1 MSEIYQDI
9 PCWDNGTWTTVSF
22 ESREAFS
29 GTIANIFFEPGKYK
43 FDKTS
48 FLFNQE
54 AVKFRDQ
61 NVYCLAPFRSKD
73 FISYWDDQKNK
84 CRKGVFYINGDKK
97 WFITRDYYMWLNFL
111 PIFDKEQ
118 QKFDFAKIRDAQ
130 YHMALYELLA
140 ELNYKHAA
148 ILKKRQIA
156 SSYFHISK
164 LLNQLWFEAGV
175 TLKMGASLKDYINEK
190 GSWKFM
196 SEYAAFLNEHTAW
209 YRPMSPD
216 KVLMWQQKIEVRKG
230 DRKTEVGLKGTMQ
243 GMSFEKDPTNGV
255 GGPVKYFFHE
265 EAGIAPKMDQTYE
278 YMRPAMRSGMITT
291 GMFIA
296 AGSVGDLSQCNP
308 LRDMILNPASKDI
321 YPVDTNLIDAKGT
334 EGQSG
339 LFIPEQWS
347 MPPYID
353 DYGNSLVEEALAAL
367 DDQFAKWK
375 DELSPE
381 DYQLRISQHPR
392 NIEEAFAHRSISV
405 FPPHLIAAQSRRI
418 EEKEYGYEF
427 LDISTDENGKPTVKS
442 SNKQPIKEFPITKKT
457 EDKTG
462 CLVVWERPVK
472 DPTFGQYY
480 ASIDPVSE
488 GKAEHVDNML
498 YTPTGRKRIGDIK
511 VGDKVIGSNGQSI
524 NVVGV
529 YPQGIKKLYKIT
541 FSDGH
546 SIKVCEDH
554 LWNVKLNGG
563 TKSYMTLSVK
573 DLLDTEQKITY
584 TGTGRN
590 IKKEYTI
597 STYYKDK
604 QNRNKWSIP
613 IVKPINFQ
621 PKGLKKVNANI
632 SRNEQPIHPYIL
644 GALIGDGGLSQKS
657 IRFSSVDEE
666 IINRIQL
673 HLPDDLE
680 LKKVKGNNC
689 DYSIVTKKGN
699 RNSLTKKLRNL
710 GLMGLKSE
718 HKFIPEEYKYA
729 LVSQRIVLLNGLL
742 DTDGSCTNHGV
753 EFYSSSKQLA
763 YDVVELV
770 QSLGGIAKIRMKKT
784 THLNSY
790 IVRVN
795 LPRGLEPF
803 LLSRK
808 KDKYKISKVF
818 SRYITNIEPIDDAEA
833 ICISVDAP
841 DNLYVTEH
849 ALVTHNT
856 TTSESLCS
864 IYVMKAPVQVTKVTG
879 IETETYIEPDKIVAA
894 WCGRFDDLNKTHQR
908 LELIIEWYN
917 AWTVIENNIS
927 LFIQYMISRKKQ
939 RYLVPKSQIMFLK
952 DLGSNNN
959 VFQEY
964 GWKNTG
970 TLFKQH
976 LLNYAIEYTKEEL
989 DVETKADGTIV
1000 RTKYGIERIPDPMLL
1015 TEMREYAAGVNVD
1028 RLVAFCALVAFMRIQ
1043 QSNRGYA
1050 KRVIM
1055 DDAAKNLQKSDNLF
1069 KLNRSPFRH
1078 IGNGRLSNGQ
1088 PFKKSPF
1095 KNLK

>member
-1 MSEIYQDI
+1 MDKLYNNI
-9 PCWDNGTWTTVSF
+9 PTWDNGQWTVTDF
-22 ESREAFS
+22 KSRELFS
-29 GTIANIFFEPGKYK
+29 DFIFGLFKEPGEYN
-43 FDKTS
+43 FNETS
-48 FLFNQE
+48 LLFNKQGE
-54 AVKFRDQ
+54 LFRE
-61 NVYCLAPFRSKD
+61 NKVYCTAPFKSKD
-73 FISYWDDQKNK
+73 FVNYWDDQKLK
-84 CRKGVFYINGDKK
+84 CRKGIIFKSKDDT

-140 ELNYKHAA
+140 ELNYKHVA

-164 LLNQLWFEAGV
+164 LLNQLWFESGV
-175 TLKMGASLKDYINEK
+175 TLKIGASLKDYINEK
-190 GSWKFM
+190 GSWKFL

-230 DRKTEVGLKGTMQ
+230 DRKAEVGLKGTMQ

-278 YMRPAMRSGMITT
+278 YMRPAMRSGLTTT

-308 LRDMILNPASKDI
+308 LKDMMLNPTSKDI
-321 YPVDTNLIDAKGT
+321 YCIETNLIDSKGT
-334 EGQSG
+334 VGLSG

-347 MPPYID
+347 MPPHID
-353 DYGNSLVEEALAAL
+353 NYGNSLVEESLKAL
-367 DDQFAKWK
+367 DEQFAKWK

-392 NIEEAFAHRSISV
+392 NIEEAFAHRSVSV
-405 FPPHLIAAQSRRI
+405 FPPHLVAAQQRRI
-418 EEKEYGYEF
+418 EEKEYSYEF
-427 LDISTDENGKPTVKS
+427 LDISTDENGKPTVKH

-462 CLVVWERPVK
+462 VLVVWERPIK

-488 GKAEHVDNML
+488 GK
-498 YTPTGRKRIGDIK
+498 
-511 VGDKVIGSNGQSI
+511 
-524 NVVGV
+524 
-529 YPQGIKKLYKIT
+529 
-541 FSDGH
+541 
-546 SIKVCEDH
+546 
-554 LWNVKLNGG
+554 
-563 TKSYMTLSVK
+563 
-573 DLLDTEQKITY
+573 
-584 TGTGRN
+584 
-590 IKKEYTI
+590 
-597 STYYKDK
+597 
-604 QNRNKWSIP
+604 
-613 IVKPINFQ
+613 
-621 PKGLKKVNANI
+621 
-632 SRNEQPIHPYIL
+632 
-644 GALIGDGGLSQKS
+644 
-657 IRFSSVDEE
+657 
-666 IINRIQL
+666 
-673 HLPDDLE
+673 
-680 LKKVKGNNC
+680 
-689 DYSIVTKKGN
+689 
-699 RNSLTKKLRNL
+699 
-710 GLMGLKSE
+710 
-718 HKFIPEEYKYA
+718 
-729 LVSQRIVLLNGLL
+729 
-742 DTDGSCTNHGV
+742 
-753 EFYSSSKQLA
+753 
-763 YDVVELV
+763 
-770 QSLGGIAKIRMKKT
+770 
-784 THLNSY
+784 
-790 IVRVN
+790 
-795 LPRGLEPF
+795 
-803 LLSRK
+803 
-808 KDKYKISKVF
+808 
-818 SRYITNIEPIDDAEA
+818 
-833 ICISVDAP
+833 
-841 DNLYVTEH
+841 
-849 ALVTHNT
+849 T

-864 IYVMKAPVQVTKVTG
+864 IYVMKAPVEVTKVTG
-879 IETETYIEPDKIVAA
+879 TETETYIEPDKIVAA

-939 RYLVPKSQIMFLK
+939 RFLVPKSQIMFLK
-952 DLGSNNN
+952 DLGSNTN

-989 DVETKADGTIV
+989 DVETKTDGTIV

-1028 RLVAFCALVAFMRIQ
+1028 RLVSFAALVAFMRIQ

-1055 DDAAKNLQKSDNLF
+1055 DDSAKNLQKSENLF

-1078 IGNGRLSNGQ
+1078 MGKGQLANGQ
-1088 PFKKSPF
+1088 GFKKSPF

>member
-1 MSEIYQDI
+1 MSQIYEDI
-9 PCWDNGTWTTVSF
+9 PCWDNGNWTTVSYN
-22 ESREAFS
+22 SRQEFS
-29 GTIANIFFEPGKYK
+29 DAIQEIFKEPGQYE
-43 FDKTS
+43 FDETS
-48 FLFNQE
+48 FIFNEQS
-54 AVKFRDQ
+54 VKFKQ
-61 NVYCLAPFRSKD
+61 NNVYCTAPFKSKD
-73 FISYWDDQKNK
+73 FINYWDTEKHK
-84 CRKGVFYINGDKK
+84 CRKGVFYINNGKK
-97 WFITRDYYMWLNFL
+97 WYLTRDYYMWLNFL
-111 PIFDKEQ
+111 PIFDKEEQ
-118 QKFDFAKIRDAQ
+118 NFGFAKVRDAQ

-140 ELNYKHAA
+140 ELNYQHVA

-230 DRKTEVGLKGTMQ
+230 DRKNEVGLKGTMQ

-308 LRDMILNPASKDI
+308 LRDMMLNPTSKDI
-321 YPVDTNLIDAKGT
+321 YAVETNLIDSKGT
-334 EGQSG
+334 VGMSG

-347 MPPYID
+347 MPPHID
-353 DYGNSLVEEALAAL
+353 EYGNSLVVQALKAL
-367 DDQFAKWK
+367 DEQFAKWK
-375 DELSPE
+375 KELSPE

-405 FPPHLIAAQSRRI
+405 FPPHLVAAQTRRI
-418 EEKEYGYEF
+418 EEKEYAYEF
-427 LDISTDENGKPTVKS
+427 LDIMTDENGKPTVKT

-462 CLVVWERPVK
+462 CLVVWERPIK

-488 GKAEHVDNML
+488 GK
-498 YTPTGRKRIGDIK
+498 
-511 VGDKVIGSNGQSI
+511 
-524 NVVGV
+524 
-529 YPQGIKKLYKIT
+529 
-541 FSDGH
+541 
-546 SIKVCEDH
+546 
-554 LWNVKLNGG
+554 
-563 TKSYMTLSVK
+563 
-573 DLLDTEQKITY
+573 
-584 TGTGRN
+584 
-590 IKKEYTI
+590 
-597 STYYKDK
+597 
-604 QNRNKWSIP
+604 
-613 IVKPINFQ
+613 
-621 PKGLKKVNANI
+621 
-632 SRNEQPIHPYIL
+632 
-644 GALIGDGGLSQKS
+644 
-657 IRFSSVDEE
+657 
-666 IINRIQL
+666 
-673 HLPDDLE
+673 
-680 LKKVKGNNC
+680 
-689 DYSIVTKKGN
+689 
-699 RNSLTKKLRNL
+699 
-710 GLMGLKSE
+710 
-718 HKFIPEEYKYA
+718 
-729 LVSQRIVLLNGLL
+729 
-742 DTDGSCTNHGV
+742 
-753 EFYSSSKQLA
+753 
-763 YDVVELV
+763 
-770 QSLGGIAKIRMKKT
+770 
-784 THLNSY
+784 
-790 IVRVN
+790 
-795 LPRGLEPF
+795 
-803 LLSRK
+803 
-808 KDKYKISKVF
+808 
-818 SRYITNIEPIDDAEA
+818 
-833 ICISVDAP
+833 
-841 DNLYVTEH
+841 
-849 ALVTHNT
+849 T

-864 IYVMKAPVQVTKVTG
+864 IYIMKAPVEVTKVTG
-879 IETETYIEPDKIVAA
+879 VETETYIEPDKIVAA

-917 AWTVIENNIS
+917 AWTLIENNIS

-939 RYLVPKSQIMFLK
+939 KYLVPKSQIMFLK
-952 DLGSNNN
+952 DLGSNTN

-970 TLFKQH
+970 TLFKAH

-989 DVETKADGTIV
+989 DVETKTDGTIV

-1015 TEMREYAAGVNVD
+1015 TEMREYAPGVNVD

-1055 DDAAKNLQKSDNLF
+1055 DDAAKNLQKSENLF
-1069 KLNRSPFRH
+1069 KLNKSPFRH
-1078 IGNGRLSNGQ
+1078 MGKSQLANGQ
-1088 PFKKSPF
+1088 KFKRSPF

>member
-22 ESREAFS
+22 DSREAFS
-29 GTIANIFFEPGKYK
+29 GSIAAIFSEPGKYA
-43 FDKTS
+43 FDETS
-48 FLFNQE
+48 LLFNQE

-61 NVYCLAPFRSKD
+61 NLYCVAPFRSRD
-73 FISYWDDQKNK
+73 FISYWDDQKHK
-84 CRKGVFYINGDKK
+84 CRKGVFYINGTKK
-97 WFITRDYYMWLNFL
+97 WYLTRDYYMWLNFL

-140 ELNYKHAA
+140 ELNYQHVA

-255 GGPVKYFFHE
+255 GGPVKFFFHE
-265 EAGIAPKMDQTYE
+265 EAGIAPKMDLTYE
-278 YMRPAMRSGMITT
+278 YMRPAMRSGLITT

-308 LRDMILNPASKDI
+308 LRDMILNPGSKDI
-321 YPVDTNLIDAKGT
+321 YAVETNLIDAKGT
-334 EGQSG
+334 EGLSG

-347 MPPYID
+347 MPPHID
-353 DYGNSLVEEALAAL
+353 QYGNSLVEDALKAL
-367 DDQFAKWK
+367 DAQFEKWK
-375 DELSPE
+375 KELSPE

-392 NIEEAFAHRSISV
+392 NIEEAFAHRSVSV

-418 EEKEYGYEF
+418 EEKEYAYEF
-427 LDISTDENGKPTVKS
+427 LDISTDENGKPTVKA

-462 CLVVWERPVK
+462 VLVVWERPIA

-488 GKAEHVDNML
+488 GK
-498 YTPTGRKRIGDIK
+498 
-511 VGDKVIGSNGQSI
+511 
-524 NVVGV
+524 
-529 YPQGIKKLYKIT
+529 
-541 FSDGH
+541 
-546 SIKVCEDH
+546 
-554 LWNVKLNGG
+554 
-563 TKSYMTLSVK
+563 
-573 DLLDTEQKITY
+573 
-584 TGTGRN
+584 
-590 IKKEYTI
+590 
-597 STYYKDK
+597 
-604 QNRNKWSIP
+604 
-613 IVKPINFQ
+613 
-621 PKGLKKVNANI
+621 
-632 SRNEQPIHPYIL
+632 
-644 GALIGDGGLSQKS
+644 
-657 IRFSSVDEE
+657 
-666 IINRIQL
+666 
-673 HLPDDLE
+673 
-680 LKKVKGNNC
+680 
-689 DYSIVTKKGN
+689 
-699 RNSLTKKLRNL
+699 
-710 GLMGLKSE
+710 
-718 HKFIPEEYKYA
+718 
-729 LVSQRIVLLNGLL
+729 
-742 DTDGSCTNHGV
+742 
-753 EFYSSSKQLA
+753 
-763 YDVVELV
+763 
-770 QSLGGIAKIRMKKT
+770 
-784 THLNSY
+784 
-790 IVRVN
+790 
-795 LPRGLEPF
+795 
-803 LLSRK
+803 
-808 KDKYKISKVF
+808 
-818 SRYITNIEPIDDAEA
+818 
-833 ICISVDAP
+833 
-841 DNLYVTEH
+841 
-849 ALVTHNT
+849 T

-879 IETETYIEPDKIVAA
+879 VETETYIEPDKIVAA

-939 RYLVPKSQIMFLK
+939 RFLVPKSQIMFLK
-952 DLGSNNN
+952 DLGSNVN

-989 DVETKADGTIV
+989 DVETKTDGTIV

-1015 TEMREYAAGVNVD
+1015 TEMREYAPGVNVD
-1028 RLVAFCALVAFMRIQ
+1028 RLVSFAALVAFMRIQ
-1043 QSNRGYA
+1043 QANRGYA
-1050 KRVIM
+1050 KRTIM
-1055 DDAAKNLQKSDNLF
+1055 DDAAKNLQKSENLF
-1069 KLNRSPFRH
+1069 KLNSSPFRH
-1078 IGNGRLSNGQ
+1078 MGKSFYKRDQGTKR
-1088 PFKKSPF
+1088 SPF
-1095 KNLK
+1095 KNFK

>member
-9 PCWDNGTWTTVSF
+9 PCWDNGIWTTVSF
-22 ESREAFS
+22 DSREAFS
-29 GTIANIFFEPGKYK
+29 GAIAEIFSEPGKYG
-43 FDKTS
+43 FDETS
-48 FLFNQE
+48 YQFNTE
-54 AVKFRDQ
+54 AIKFRDQ

-73 FISYWDDQKNK
+73 FISYWDDQKQK

-97 WFITRDYYMWLNFL
+97 WFLTRDYYMWLNFL

-308 LRDMILNPASKDI
+308 LRDMILNPTSKDI
-321 YPVDTNLIDAKGT
+321 YAVETDLLDAKGT
-334 EGQSG
+334 IGLSG

-353 DYGNSLVEEALAAL
+353 EYGNSLVEAAL
-367 DDQFAKWK
+367 KALDEQFAKWK

-392 NIEEAFAHRSISV
+392 NIEEAFAHRSVSV
-405 FPPHLIAAQSRRI
+405 FPPHLVAAQARRI
-418 EEKEYGYEF
+418 EEKEYAYEF
-427 LDISTDENGKPTVKS
+427 LDIMTDENGKPIVKP

-462 CLVVWERPVK
+462 CLVVWERPIK

-488 GKAEHVDNML
+488 GK
-498 YTPTGRKRIGDIK
+498 
-511 VGDKVIGSNGQSI
+511 
-524 NVVGV
+524 
-529 YPQGIKKLYKIT
+529 
-541 FSDGH
+541 
-546 SIKVCEDH
+546 
-554 LWNVKLNGG
+554 
-563 TKSYMTLSVK
+563 
-573 DLLDTEQKITY
+573 
-584 TGTGRN
+584 
-590 IKKEYTI
+590 
-597 STYYKDK
+597 
-604 QNRNKWSIP
+604 
-613 IVKPINFQ
+613 
-621 PKGLKKVNANI
+621 
-632 SRNEQPIHPYIL
+632 
-644 GALIGDGGLSQKS
+644 
-657 IRFSSVDEE
+657 
-666 IINRIQL
+666 
-673 HLPDDLE
+673 
-680 LKKVKGNNC
+680 
-689 DYSIVTKKGN
+689 
-699 RNSLTKKLRNL
+699 
-710 GLMGLKSE
+710 
-718 HKFIPEEYKYA
+718 
-729 LVSQRIVLLNGLL
+729 
-742 DTDGSCTNHGV
+742 
-753 EFYSSSKQLA
+753 
-763 YDVVELV
+763 
-770 QSLGGIAKIRMKKT
+770 
-784 THLNSY
+784 
-790 IVRVN
+790 
-795 LPRGLEPF
+795 
-803 LLSRK
+803 
-808 KDKYKISKVF
+808 
-818 SRYITNIEPIDDAEA
+818 
-833 ICISVDAP
+833 
-841 DNLYVTEH
+841 
-849 ALVTHNT
+849 T

-864 IYVMKAPVQVTKVTG
+864 IYIMKAPVEVTKVTG
-879 IETETYIEPDKIVAA
+879 TETETYLEPDKIVAA

-917 AWTVIENNIS
+917 AWTLIENNIS

-939 RYLVPKSQIMFLK
+939 KYLVPKSQIMFLK
-952 DLGSNNN
+952 DLGSNTN

-970 TLFKQH
+970 TLFKAH
-976 LLNYAIEYTKEEL
+976 LLNYAIEYTKEEI
-989 DVETKADGTIV
+989 DVETKSDGTIV

-1015 TEMREYAAGVNVD
+1015 TEMREYAPGVNVD

-1055 DDAAKNLQKSDNLF
+1055 DDAAKNLQKSENLF
-1069 KLNRSPFRH
+1069 KLNKSPFRH
-1078 IGNGRLSNGQ
+1078 MGRGQLANGQ
-1088 PFKKSPF
+1088 KFKRSPF